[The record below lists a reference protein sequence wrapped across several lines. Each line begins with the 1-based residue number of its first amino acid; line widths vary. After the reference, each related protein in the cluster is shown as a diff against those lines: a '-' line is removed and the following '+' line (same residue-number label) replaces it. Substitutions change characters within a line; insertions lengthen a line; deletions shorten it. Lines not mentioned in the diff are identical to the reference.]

1 MEPGPGAGQCDQC
14 VGPIAVGD
22 APPGAQGRGVSEV
35 LRERPRAS
43 GLAPR
48 GIVAPGD
55 RVRWMGGQYTVSALS
70 GTTVNLVPA
79 AGSMT
84 PPITAAIQFLA
95 VAEDFAVLD
104 ETGRPLASGPFP
116 NWAMLEGVSPDC
128 ARDARLWQRHVIEV
142 DTGLLPDVPE
152 GSSPREGYDPDRF
165 TLVER
170 YQRKA
175 AELSAVLDWKV
186 SWKTVQRKRLA
197 FRRDGI
203 WGLVDKRCTR
213 KSTLH
218 GRTDARVVD
227 LLLALHERQ
236 AKEQAATD
244 ARTLF
249 RSLRRA
255 ARAALGPGV
264 KVPADPTLYALLKR
278 LGIHALQL
286 RDPTRRRKDRFNR
299 PAPPFGVSTAT
310 APGELVQVDSTALDV
325 KVLGDDGRPTQV
337 ELTAAIDVFTRSII
351 AAVLRPKTPGRRK
364 TRQQTRALL
373 STGTS
378 QGRATKAVDA
388 SLLLA
393 LCMVPAPMRP
403 GFDAA
408 ASAARSDLPYEEL
421 LEVDARM
428 EHAAARPVIMPETI
442 VIDHGTVFA
451 GQTFFDACSSLG
463 ITVRPARKRTPTD
476 KAIVERTFESIKSL
490 FSQRVNSYTGRD
502 FSRRGKEIAPD
513 QLWTLQEL
521 DDLLQEWIA
530 IGWQARPHEEL
541 RSPYEPNLPP
551 LTPNQVYAA
560 GVQAAGYVPIPLGF
574 RDYLELLPTAWVGVR
589 DDGIRFKNR
598 TYDNF
603 KGEFEKNEIRNKPS
617 GLKGKRRDGWEL
629 RYNPYT
635 PEQVWLRDHRSDEW
649 ITAVFKHQHLIGAP
663 WTQHLWETAA
673 SEHVARGGRH
683 TDDENIAQ
691 VLDEL
696 LERAG
701 CGPDEPG
708 VVSVP
713 DGYGPLPGLDAG
725 WVPPGEGGFDPF
737 AGAAALDLDA
747 LGPLTVLE
755 LGETSLYAP
764 DAPSPADAA
773 DPALG
778 RDTPGHTAPKAV
790 PILADLDDLDDGLD
804 NAARLLLDLPA
815 ETDSPHE
822 DLS

>member
-1 MEPGPGAGQCDQC
+1 
-14 VGPIAVGD
+14 
-22 APPGAQGRGVSEV
+22 
-35 LRERPRAS
+35 
-43 GLAPR
+43 
-48 GIVAPGD
+48 
-55 RVRWMGGQYTVSALS
+55 MGEQYTVSALS
-70 GTTVNLVPA
+70 GTTVHLAPA
-79 AGSMT
+79 PGSAAS
-84 PPITAAIQFLA
+84 PIAAVIQFLA

-104 ETGRPLASGPFP
+104 STGLVLAARPFP

-128 ARDARLWQRHVIEV
+128 ARDARTWQRHVIEV
-142 DTGLLPDVPE
+142 DTGLLPGVPE
-152 GSSPREGYDPDRF
+152 GSRPREGYDPDRF
-165 TLVER
+165 TLVQR

-175 AELSAVLDWKV
+175 AELSAVLEWTV

-197 FRRDGI
+197 YKQDGI

-218 GRTDARVVD
+218 GRTDSRVVD

-249 RSLRRA
+249 KNLRRT
-255 ARAALGPGV
+255 ARARLGAGV

-278 LGIHALQL
+278 LGIYALQL
-286 RDPTRRRKDRFNR
+286 RDPTRRRKDRLNR
-299 PAPPFGVSTAT
+299 PAPPFGVTTAT
-310 APGELVQVDSTALDV
+310 APGELVQIDSTALDV
-325 KVLGDDGRPTQV
+325 KVLGDDGQPTQV

-351 AAVLRPKTPGRRK
+351 AAVLRAKTPGRRK

-378 QGRATKAVDA
+378 KGRATKAVDA

-451 GQTFFDACSSLG
+451 GQTFFDACSYLG
-463 ITVRPARKRTPTD
+463 ISVRPARKRTPTD

-502 FSRRGKEIAPD
+502 FSRRGKEIDPD
-513 QLWTLQEL
+513 RLWTLQEL

-530 IGWQARPHEEL
+530 VGWQARPHEEL

-574 RDYLELLPTAWVGVR
+574 KDYLQLLPTAWVGVR
-589 DDGIRFKNR
+589 DEGIRFKNR
-598 TYDNF
+598 TYDNY
-603 KGEFEKNEIRNKPS
+603 KGELEEVRNTPS
-617 GLKGKRRDGWEL
+617 GLKGKKRDGWEL

-635 PEQVWLRDHRSDEW
+635 PEQVWLRDHRSGEW

-663 WTQHLWETAA
+663 WTQHLWDTATA
-673 SEHVARGGRH
+673 EYVARGGRH

-691 VLDEL
+691 VLADL

-701 CGPDEPG
+701 QGPDEPG
-708 VVSVP
+708 VASVP
-713 DGYGPLPGLDAG
+713 DGYGPLPGLEAG
-725 WVPPGEGGFDPF
+725 WAPPGEGDFDPF

-755 LGETSLYAP
+755 LDETSLYAP
-764 DAPSPADAA
+764 DAPSLPEEAGLGPTVGEDGPDRAEAD
-773 DPALG
+773 
-778 RDTPGHTAPKAV
+778 DTWL
-790 PILADLDDLDDGLD
+790 LAGLDDLEDGLD
-804 NAARLLLDLPA
+804 AAARLLLDLPA
-815 ETDSPHE
+815 ETDSPQE
-822 DLS
+822 DV

>member
-1 MEPGPGAGQCDQC
+1 M
-14 VGPIAVGD
+14 
-22 APPGAQGRGVSEV
+22 SEI
-35 LRERPRAS
+35 LTGRPRVS

-55 RVRWMGGQYTVSALS
+55 RVRWMGERYTVSALS
-70 GTTVNLVPA
+70 GTTVHLAPA
-79 AGSMT
+79 PGSAA
-84 PPITAAIQFLA
+84 PPIAATIQFLA

-104 ETGRPLASGPFP
+104 ETGLLLAADPFP

-128 ARDARLWQRHVIEV
+128 ARDARIWRRHVIEV

-152 GSSPREGYDPDRF
+152 SSRPREGYDPDRF

-175 AELSAVLDWKV
+175 AELSAVLDWTV

-197 FRRDGI
+197 FLKEDI

-218 GRTDARVVD
+218 GRTDSRVVD

-249 RSLRRA
+249 KNLRSA
-255 ARAALGPGV
+255 ARASLGPAV

-278 LGIHALQL
+278 LGIDAMQL

-299 PAPPFGVSTAT
+299 PAPPFGVTTAT
-310 APGELVQVDSTALDV
+310 APGELVQIDSTALDV

-351 AAVLRPKTPGRRK
+351 AAVLRPKTAGRRR

-378 QGRATKAVDA
+378 KGRATKAVDA

-451 GQTFFDACSSLG
+451 GQTFFDACSYLG
-463 ITVRPARKRTPTD
+463 ICVRPARKRTPTD

-490 FSQRVNSYTGRD
+490 FSQHVNSYTGRD
-502 FSRRGKEIAPD
+502 FSRRGREIDPD
-513 QLWTLQEL
+513 RLWTLQEL

-560 GVQAAGYVPIPLGF
+560 GVQAAGYLPIPLGF
-574 RDYLELLPTAWVGVR
+574 ADYLQLLPTAWVGVR

-603 KGEFEKNEIRNKPS
+603 KGELEGVRNTPS
-617 GLKGKRRDGWEL
+617 GLKGKKRNGWEL

-635 PEQVWLRDHRSDEW
+635 PEQVWLRDHRSGEW

-663 WTQHLWETAA
+663 WTQHLWDTATA
-673 SEHVARGGRH
+673 EYVARGGRH
-683 TDDENIAQ
+683 SDDENIAQ
-691 VLDEL
+691 VLADL

-701 CGPDEPG
+701 QGPDEPG

-713 DGYGPLPGLDAG
+713 DGYAPVPGLDGG
-725 WVPPGEGGFDPF
+725 WAPSGDGVFDPF
-737 AGAAALDLDA
+737 ADAETLDLDA

-755 LGETSLYAP
+755 LDEPSLYAP
-764 DAPSPADAA
+764 APSLTEEETAAGPARGSDAPAGADTEE
-773 DPALG
+773 PSL
-778 RDTPGHTAPKAV
+778 
-790 PILADLDDLDDGLD
+790 LADLGDLDDSLD
-804 NAARLLLDLPA
+804 GAARLLLDLPA
-815 ETDSPHE
+815 EINPPQE
-822 DLS
+822 DTR

>member
-1 MEPGPGAGQCDQC
+1 M
-14 VGPIAVGD
+14 
-22 APPGAQGRGVSEV
+22 SEA
-35 LRERPRAS
+35 LTARPKAS

-55 RVRWMGGQYTVSALS
+55 RVRWMGDQYTVSALS
-70 GTTVNLVPA
+70 GTAVHLMPA
-79 AGSMT
+79 PGSVA
-84 PPITAAIQFLA
+84 PPIAAAIQFLA

-104 ETGRPLASGPFP
+104 QTGVPVAAGPFP
-116 NWAMLEGVSPDC
+116 NWAMLEGVSADC
-128 ARDARLWQRHVIEV
+128 ARDARIWQRHVIEV
-142 DTGLLPDVPE
+142 DTGLLPDAPE
-152 GSSPREGYDPDRF
+152 GSRPREGYDPGQF

-175 AELSAVLDWKV
+175 AEMSAVLGWKV
-186 SWKTVQRKRLA
+186 SWKTVQRKRLH
-197 FRRDGI
+197 FRQDGI

-249 RSLRRA
+249 ENLRRA
-255 ARAALGPGV
+255 ARATLGPAV
-264 KVPADPTLYALLKR
+264 KVPADPTLYVLLRR
-278 LGIHALQL
+278 LGIDALQL
-286 RDPTRRRKDRFNR
+286 RDPTRRRKDRLNR
-299 PAPPFGVSTAT
+299 PAPPFGVTTAT
-310 APGELVQVDSTALDV
+310 APGELVQIDSTALDV

-337 ELTAAIDVFTRSII
+337 ELTAAIDVFTRSVI
-351 AAVLRPKTPGRRK
+351 AAVLRPKTAGRRK

-373 STGTS
+373 SAGTS
-378 QGRATKAVDA
+378 KGRATKAVDA

-408 ASAARSDLPYEEL
+408 ASVSRSDLPYEEL

-451 GQTFFDACSSLG
+451 GQTFFDACSYLG
-463 ITVRPARKRTPTD
+463 ISVRPARKRTPTD
-476 KAIVERTFESIKSL
+476 KAIVERTFASIKSL
-490 FSQRVNSYTGRD
+490 FSQHVNSYTGRD
-502 FSRRGKEIAPD
+502 FSRRGKEVHPD
-513 QLWTLQEL
+513 RLWTLHEL

-530 IGWQARPHEEL
+530 VGWQARPHEEL

-560 GVQAAGYVPIPLGF
+560 GVQAAGYVPIPLGYE
-574 RDYLELLPTAWVGVR
+574 DYLQLLPTAWVGVR
-589 DDGIRFKNR
+589 DEGIRFKNR

-603 KGEFEKNEIRNKPS
+603 KGELDNGIRNRPS
-617 GLKGKRRDGWEL
+617 GLKGKKRDGWEL

-635 PEQVWLRDHRSDEW
+635 PEQVWLRDHRSGAW

-663 WTQHLWETAA
+663 WTQHLWESAA
-673 SEHVARGGRH
+673 AEHVARGGRH

-691 VLDEL
+691 VLAEL

-701 CGPDEPG
+701 RGPEEPG

-713 DGYGPLPGLDAG
+713 DGYGPLPGLEAA
-725 WVPPGEGGFDPF
+725 WATPGEGDLDPF
-737 AGAAALDLDA
+737 AGAATLDLDA

-755 LGETSLYAP
+755 IGETSLNP
-764 DAPSPADAA
+764 VDAPSPADAA
-773 DPALG
+773 ESGSVTGWAEAG
-778 RDTPGHTAPKAV
+778 RADTEAASL
-790 PILADLDDLDDGLD
+790 LADLGDLDDGFD
-804 NAARLLLDLPA
+804 DAARLLLDLPA
-815 ETDSPHE
+815 DTDPAQE

>member
-1 MEPGPGAGQCDQC
+1 M
-14 VGPIAVGD
+14 
-22 APPGAQGRGVSEV
+22 SEV
-35 LRERPRAS
+35 VSARPRVS

-55 RVRWMGGQYTVSALS
+55 RVRWMGEQYTVSALS
-70 GTTVNLVPA
+70 GTTVHLAPVPGS
-79 AGSMT
+79 AGSS
-84 PPITAAIQFLA
+84 IAAAIQFLA

-104 ETGRPLASGPFP
+104 ERGLALAAGPFP
-116 NWAMLEGVSPDC
+116 NWSMLEGVSAAC
-128 ARDARLWQRHVIEV
+128 ARDARIWERHVIEV
-142 DTGLLPDVPE
+142 ETGLLPGAPE
-152 GSSPREGYDPDRF
+152 GSRPREGYDPDRF

-175 AELSAVLDWKV
+175 AELSAVLDWTV
-186 SWKTVQRKRLA
+186 SWQTVQRKRLA
-197 FRRDGI
+197 FKRDGI

-218 GRTDARVVD
+218 GRTETQVVD

-249 RSLRRA
+249 NNLRRV
-255 ARAALGPGV
+255 ARARLGAGV

-278 LGIHALQL
+278 LGINALQL
-286 RDPTRRRKDRFNR
+286 RDPTRRRKDQFNR
-299 PAPPFGVSTAT
+299 PAPPFGVTTAT
-310 APGELVQVDSTALDV
+310 APGELVQIDSTALDV

-378 QGRATKAVDA
+378 KGRATKAVDA

-428 EHAAARPVIMPETI
+428 EYAAARPVIMPETI
-442 VIDHGTVFA
+442 VIDHGTVFT
-451 GQTFFDACSSLG
+451 GQTFFDACSYLG
-463 ITVRPARKRTPTD
+463 ISVRPARKRTPTD
-476 KAIVERTFESIKSL
+476 KAIVERTFASIKSL

-502 FSRRGKEIAPD
+502 FSRRGKEVHPD
-513 QLWTLQEL
+513 RLWTLQQL

-530 IGWQARPHEEL
+530 VGWQARPHEEL
-541 RSPYEPNLPP
+541 RNPYEPNLPP
-551 LTPNQVYAA
+551 LTPNQMYAA
-560 GVQAAGYVPIPLGF
+560 GVQTAGYVPIPLGF
-574 RDYLELLPTAWVGVR
+574 EDYLQLLPTAWVGVR
-589 DDGIRFKNR
+589 DEGIRFKNR
-598 TYDNF
+598 TYDNY
-603 KGEFEKNEIRNKPS
+603 KGDLEEVRNKPS
-617 GLKGKRRDGWEL
+617 GLKGKKRDGWEL

-635 PEQVWLRDHRSDEW
+635 PEQVWLRDHRSGKW

-663 WTQHLWETAA
+663 WTQHLWESA
-673 SEHVARGGRH
+673 SAEHVARGGRH

-691 VLDEL
+691 VLAEL

-701 CGPDEPG
+701 RGPDEPG
-708 VVSVP
+708 AVNVP
-713 DGYGPLPGLDAG
+713 DGYGSLPGLEAG
-725 WVPPGEGGFDPF
+725 WVPQAESDFDPF
-737 AGAAALDLDA
+737 AGAAALDLDE

-755 LGETSLYAP
+755 LDQTSLYAP
-764 DAPSPADAA
+764 DAPSLPEGA
-773 DPALG
+773 DPEPAAG
-778 RDTPGHTAPKAV
+778 GASPGGGDTEEV
-790 PILADLDDLDDGLD
+790 PLWAGLDGLD
-804 NAARLLLDLPA
+804 DAARMLLDLP
-815 ETDSPHE
+815 TQSDPPQE
-822 DLS
+822 DM

>member
-1 MEPGPGAGQCDQC
+1 M
-14 VGPIAVGD
+14 
-22 APPGAQGRGVSEV
+22 SEV
-35 LRERPRAS
+35 LTGRPQVS

-55 RVRWMGGQYTVSALS
+55 RVRWMGDQYTVSALS
-70 GTTVNLVPA
+70 GTTVHLVPA
-79 AGSMT
+79 PASAA
-84 PPITAAIQFLA
+84 PPIAAAIQFLA

-104 ETGRPLASGPFP
+104 ETGRPLATDPLP
-116 NWAMLEGVSPDC
+116 NWSMLEGVSADC
-128 ARDARLWQRHVIEV
+128 ARDARTWRRHVIEV
-142 DTGLLPDVPE
+142 ETGLLPGVPE
-152 GSSPREGYDPDRF
+152 GSRPREGYDPDRF

-175 AELSAVLDWKV
+175 AELSAVLEWKV
-186 SWKTVQRKRLA
+186 SWQTVQRKRLA
-197 FRRDGI
+197 FLKEDI

-218 GRTDARVVD
+218 GRTDSRVVD

-249 RSLRRA
+249 KNLRRVVR
-255 ARAALGPGV
+255 ARLGPAV
-264 KVPADPTLYALLKR
+264 KVPKDPTLYALLKR
-278 LGIHALQL
+278 LGIDALQL
-286 RDPTRRRKDRFNR
+286 RDPTRRRQDRLNR
-299 PAPPFGVSTAT
+299 PAPPFGGTTAT
-310 APGELVQVDSTALDV
+310 APGELVQIDSTALDV

-364 TRQQTRALL
+364 TRLQTRALL

-378 QGRATKAVDA
+378 KGRATKAVDA

-451 GQTFFDACSSLG
+451 GQTFFDACSYLG
-463 ITVRPARKRTPTD
+463 ISVRPARKRTPTD

-490 FSQRVNSYTGRD
+490 FSQHVNSYTGRD
-502 FSRRGKEIAPD
+502 FSRRGKETDPD
-513 QLWTLQEL
+513 RLWTLQEL

-530 IGWQARPHEEL
+530 VGWQARPHEEL
-541 RSPYEPNLPP
+541 RNPYEPNLPP

-574 RDYLELLPTAWVGVR
+574 KDYLQLLPTAWVGVR
-589 DDGIRFKNR
+589 DEGIRFRNR
-598 TYDNF
+598 TYDNY
-603 KGEFEKNEIRNKPS
+603 KGELEEVRNKPS
-617 GLKGKRRDGWEL
+617 GLKGKKRDGWEL

-635 PEQVWLRDHRSDEW
+635 PEQVWLRDHRSGEW

-663 WTQHLWETAA
+663 WTQHLWETATA
-673 SEHVARGGRH
+673 EHVARGGRH

-691 VLDEL
+691 VLADL

-701 CGPDEPG
+701 HGPDEPG

-713 DGYGPLPGLDAG
+713 DGYGPLPGLESG
-725 WVPPGEGGFDPF
+725 WAPPGEGDFDPF

-747 LGPLTVLE
+747 LGPMTVLE
-755 LGETSLYAP
+755 LDEASLYAP
-764 DAPSPADAA
+764 DAPSAADAA
-773 DPALG
+773 GAGAVPRWEA
-778 RDTPGHTAPKAV
+778 PGHADTEEASL
-790 PILADLDDLDDGLD
+790 LAGLDDLDDGLD
-804 NAARLLLDLPA
+804 DAARLLLDLPT
-815 ETDSPHE
+815 ETDPPQE
-822 DLS
+822 DM

>member
-1 MEPGPGAGQCDQC
+1 M
-14 VGPIAVGD
+14 
-22 APPGAQGRGVSEV
+22 SEV
-35 LRERPRAS
+35 LTGRPQVS

-55 RVRWMGGQYTVSALS
+55 RVRWMGEQYTVSALS
-70 GTTVNLVPA
+70 GTTVHLVPA
-79 AGSMT
+79 PGSAA
-84 PPITAAIQFLA
+84 PPIAATIQFLA

-104 ETGRPLASGPFP
+104 ETGLPRATDPFP

-128 ARDARLWQRHVIEV
+128 ARDARIWRRHVIEV
-142 DTGLLPDVPE
+142 DTGLLPGVPE
-152 GSSPREGYDPDRF
+152 GSRPREGYDPDRF

-175 AELSAVLDWKV
+175 AELSAVLEWKV

-197 FRRDGI
+197 FLKEDI

-213 KSTLH
+213 NSTLH
-218 GRTDARVVD
+218 GRTDERVVD
-227 LLLALHERQ
+227 LLLALNERQ

-249 RSLRRA
+249 KNLRRA
-255 ARAALGPGV
+255 VRARLGPAV
-264 KVPADPTLYALLKR
+264 KVPADPTLYALLRR
-278 LGIHALQL
+278 LGIDALQL
-286 RDPTRRRKDRFNR
+286 RDPTRRRKDRLNR
-299 PAPPFGVSTAT
+299 PTPPFGVTAAT
-310 APGELVQVDSTALDV
+310 APGELVQIDSTALDV
-325 KVLGDDGRPTQV
+325 KVLGDDGRPTHV

-378 QGRATKAVDA
+378 KGRATKAVDA

-451 GQTFFDACSSLG
+451 GQTFFDACSYLG
-463 ITVRPARKRTPTD
+463 ISVRPARKRTPTD

-490 FSQRVNSYTGRD
+490 FSQHVNSYTGRD
-502 FSRRGKEIAPD
+502 FSRRGKEIDPD
-513 QLWTLQEL
+513 RLWTLQEL

-530 IGWQARPHEEL
+530 VGWQARPHEEL

-574 RDYLELLPTAWVGVR
+574 KDYLQLLPIAWVGVR
-589 DDGIRFKNR
+589 DEGIRFKNR
-598 TYDNF
+598 TYDNY
-603 KGEFEKNEIRNKPS
+603 KGEFGNEIRNAPS
-617 GLKGKRRDGWEL
+617 GLKGKKRDAWEL

-635 PEQVWLRDHRSDEW
+635 PEQVWLRDHRSGEW

-663 WTQHLWETAA
+663 WTQHLWETATA
-673 SEHVARGGRH
+673 EHVARGGRH

-691 VLDEL
+691 VLADL

-701 CGPDEPG
+701 RGPDEPG

-713 DGYGPLPGLDAG
+713 DGYGPLRGLEAG
-725 WVPPGEGGFDPF
+725 WALPGEGDFDPF
-737 AGAAALDLDA
+737 AGTAALDLDA

-755 LGETSLYAP
+755 LDETSLYAP
-764 DAPSPADAA
+764 DAPSPAQAA
-773 DPALG
+773 GPVLEGEAPG
-778 RDTPGHTAPKAV
+778 RAV
-790 PILADLDDLDDGLD
+790 IEEASLLADLGELDDGLD
-804 NAARLLLDLPA
+804 DAARLLLDLPT
-815 ETDSPHE
+815 ETDPPQE
-822 DLS
+822 DT

>member
-1 MEPGPGAGQCDQC
+1 
-14 VGPIAVGD
+14 
-22 APPGAQGRGVSEV
+22 
-35 LRERPRAS
+35 
-43 GLAPR
+43 
-48 GIVAPGD
+48 
-55 RVRWMGGQYTVSALS
+55 MGEQYTVSALS
-70 GTTVNLVPA
+70 GTTVHLVPA
-79 AGSMT
+79 PGSAAS
-84 PPITAAIQFLA
+84 PIAAVIQFLA

-104 ETGRPLASGPFP
+104 STGLVLAARPFP

-128 ARDARLWQRHVIEV
+128 ARDARTWQRHVIEV
-142 DTGLLPDVPE
+142 DTGLLPGVPE
-152 GSSPREGYDPDRF
+152 GSRPREGYDPDRF

-175 AELSAVLDWKV
+175 AELSAVLEWTV

-197 FRRDGI
+197 YKQDGI

-218 GRTDARVVD
+218 GRTDSRVVD

-249 RSLRRA
+249 KNLRRT
-255 ARAALGPGV
+255 ARARLGAGV

-278 LGIHALQL
+278 LGIDALQL
-286 RDPTRRRKDRFNR
+286 RDPTRRRKDRLNR
-299 PAPPFGVSTAT
+299 PAPPFGVTTAT
-310 APGELVQVDSTALDV
+310 APGELVQIDSTALDV
-325 KVLGDDGRPTQV
+325 KVLGDDGQPTQV

-351 AAVLRPKTPGRRK
+351 AAVLRAKTPGRRK

-378 QGRATKAVDA
+378 KGRATKAVDA

-451 GQTFFDACSSLG
+451 GQTFFDACSYLG
-463 ITVRPARKRTPTD
+463 ISVRPARKRTPTD

-502 FSRRGKEIAPD
+502 FSRRGKEIDPD
-513 QLWTLQEL
+513 RLWTLQEL

-530 IGWQARPHEEL
+530 VGWQARPHEEL

-574 RDYLELLPTAWVGVR
+574 KDYLQLLPTAWVGVR
-589 DDGIRFKNR
+589 DEGIRFKNR
-598 TYDNF
+598 TYDNY
-603 KGEFEKNEIRNKPS
+603 KGELEEVRNTPS
-617 GLKGKRRDGWEL
+617 GLKGKKRDGWEL

-635 PEQVWLRDHRSDEW
+635 PEQVWLRDHRSGEW

-663 WTQHLWETAA
+663 WTQHLWDTATA
-673 SEHVARGGRH
+673 EYVARGGRH

-691 VLDEL
+691 VLADL

-701 CGPDEPG
+701 QGPDEPG
-708 VVSVP
+708 VASVP
-713 DGYGPLPGLDAG
+713 DGYGPLPGLEAG
-725 WVPPGEGGFDPF
+725 WAPPGEGDFDPF

-755 LGETSLYAP
+755 LDETSLYAP
-764 DAPSPADAA
+764 DAPSLPEEAGLGPTVGEDGPDRAEAD
-773 DPALG
+773 
-778 RDTPGHTAPKAV
+778 DTWL
-790 PILADLDDLDDGLD
+790 LAGLDDLEDGLD
-804 NAARLLLDLPA
+804 AAARLLLDLPA
-815 ETDSPHE
+815 ETDSPQE
-822 DLS
+822 DV

>member
-1 MEPGPGAGQCDQC
+1 M
-14 VGPIAVGD
+14 
-22 APPGAQGRGVSEV
+22 SEV
-35 LRERPRAS
+35 LTGRPRVS

-55 RVRWMGGQYTVSALS
+55 RVRWMGEQYTVSALS
-70 GTTVNLVPA
+70 GTTVHLATAPGSA
-79 AGSMT
+79 AS
-84 PPITAAIQFLA
+84 PIAAAIQFLA

-104 ETGRPLASGPFP
+104 ETGLPLAADPFP

-128 ARDARLWQRHVIEV
+128 ARDARTWRRHIIEV
-142 DTGLLPDVPE
+142 ETGLLPGVPE
-152 GSSPREGYDPDRF
+152 GSRPREGYDPDRF

-175 AELSAVLDWKV
+175 AELSAVLEWKV
-186 SWKTVQRKRLA
+186 SWQTVQRKRLA
-197 FRRDGI
+197 YLKEDI

-249 RSLRRA
+249 KNLRRA
-255 ARAALGPGV
+255 ARATLGPAV
-264 KVPADPTLYALLKR
+264 KVPKDPTLYALLKR
-278 LGIHALQL
+278 LGIDALQL
-286 RDPTRRRKDRFNR
+286 RDPTRRRKDRLNR
-299 PAPPFGVSTAT
+299 PAPPFGVTTAT
-310 APGELVQVDSTALDV
+310 APGELVQIDSTALDV
-325 KVLGDDGRPTQV
+325 KVLGDDGQPTQV

-351 AAVLRPKTPGRRK
+351 AAILRPKTPGRRR

-378 QGRATKAVDA
+378 KGRATKAVDA

-442 VIDHGTVFA
+442 VIDHGTVFT
-451 GQTFFDACSSLG
+451 GQTFFDACSYLG
-463 ITVRPARKRTPTD
+463 ISPRPARKRTPTD

-490 FSQRVNSYTGRD
+490 FSQHVNSYTGRD
-502 FSRRGKEIAPD
+502 FSRRGKEIGPD
-513 QLWTLQEL
+513 RLWTLQEL

-574 RDYLELLPTAWVGVR
+574 KDYLQLLPTAWVGVR
-589 DDGIRFKNR
+589 DEGIRFKNR
-598 TYDNF
+598 TYDNY
-603 KGEFEKNEIRNKPS
+603 KGELEEVRNKPS
-617 GLKGKRRDGWEL
+617 GLKGKKRDGWEL

-635 PEQVWLRDHRSDEW
+635 PEQVWLRDHRSGEW

-663 WTQHLWETAA
+663 WTQHLWETATA
-673 SEHVARGGRH
+673 EHVARGGRH

-691 VLDEL
+691 VLADL

-701 CGPDEPG
+701 RGPDEPG

-713 DGYGPLPGLDAG
+713 DGYGPLPGLEAG
-725 WVPPGEGGFDPF
+725 WAPPGEGDFDPF
-737 AGAAALDLDA
+737 AGATALDLDA

-755 LGETSLYAP
+755 LDETSLYAP

-773 DPALG
+773 SAGAVPGWEA
-778 RDTPGHTAPKAV
+778 PGHAATEEASL
-790 PILADLDDLDDGLD
+790 LADLDDLDDGLD
-804 NAARLLLDLPA
+804 DAARLLLDLPT
-815 ETDSPHE
+815 ETDPPQE
-822 DLS
+822 DM

>member
-1 MEPGPGAGQCDQC
+1 M
-14 VGPIAVGD
+14 GD
-22 APPGAQGRGVSEV
+22 
-35 LRERPRAS
+35 
-43 GLAPR
+43 
-48 GIVAPGD
+48 
-55 RVRWMGGQYTVSALS
+55 QYTVSALS
-70 GTTVNLVPA
+70 GTTVHLAPA
-79 AGSMT
+79 RGST
-84 PPITAAIQFLA
+84 ASPIAAAIQFLA

-104 ETGRPLASGPFP
+104 ATGLPVAADPFP

-128 ARDARLWQRHVIEV
+128 ARDARMWQRHVIEV
-142 DTGLLPDVPE
+142 DTGLLPGVPE
-152 GSSPREGYDPDRF
+152 GSTPREGYDPGRF

-175 AELSAVLDWKV
+175 AELSTVLEWKV

-197 FRRDGI
+197 FKQDGI

-218 GRTDARVVD
+218 GRTDSRVVD

-249 RSLRRA
+249 KNLRRA
-255 ARAALGPGV
+255 ARATLGQAV
-264 KVPADPTLYALLKR
+264 RVPADPTLYALLKR
-278 LGIHALQL
+278 LGIDALQL

-299 PAPPFGVSTAT
+299 PAPPFGVTTAT
-310 APGELVQVDSTALDV
+310 APGELVQIDSTALDV

-373 STGTS
+373 STTAS
-378 QGRATKAVDA
+378 KGRATKAVDA

-403 GFDAA
+403 GFDAV

-428 EHAAARPVIMPETI
+428 EDAAARPVIMPETI

-451 GQTFFDACSSLG
+451 GQTFFDACSYLG
-463 ITVRPARKRTPTD
+463 ISVRPARKRTPTD

-502 FSRRGKEIAPD
+502 FSRRGKEIDPD
-513 QLWTLQEL
+513 RLWTLQEL

-530 IGWQARPHEEL
+530 VGWQARPHEEL

-574 RDYLELLPTAWVGVR
+574 KDYLQLLPTAWVGVR
-589 DDGIRFKNR
+589 DEGIRFKNR
-598 TYDNF
+598 TYDNY
-603 KGEFEKNEIRNKPS
+603 KGELEEVRNKPS
-617 GLKGKRRDGWEL
+617 GLKGKKRDGWEL

-635 PEQVWLRDHRSDEW
+635 PEQVWLRDHRSGEW

-663 WTQHLWETAA
+663 WTQHLWETATG
-673 SEHVARGGRH
+673 EHVARGGRH

-691 VLDEL
+691 VLAEL

-701 CGPDEPG
+701 RGPEEPG
-708 VVSVP
+708 AVSVP
-713 DGYGPLPGLDAG
+713 DGYGPLPGLEAG
-725 WVPPGEGGFDPF
+725 WAPPGEGDFDPF

-755 LGETSLYAP
+755 LDETSLYAP
-764 DAPSPADAA
+764 DAPSLPQE
-773 DPALG
+773 
-778 RDTPGHTAPKAV
+778 TAPAPATGGDGPGPGRGDTEEV
-790 PILADLDDLDDGLD
+790 SLWADLDGLEDGLD
-804 NAARLLLDLPA
+804 AAARLLLDLHA
-815 ETDSPHE
+815 ETEPPQE
-822 DLS
+822 DV

>member
-1 MEPGPGAGQCDQC
+1 M
-14 VGPIAVGD
+14 
-22 APPGAQGRGVSEV
+22 SEV
-35 LRERPRAS
+35 LTGRPQVS

-55 RVRWMGGQYTVSALS
+55 RVRWMGDQYTVSALS
-70 GTTVNLVPA
+70 GTTVHLVPA
-79 AGSMT
+79 PGSAAS
-84 PPITAAIQFLA
+84 PIAAAIQFLA

-104 ETGRPLASGPFP
+104 ETGRPLAADPLP
-116 NWAMLEGVSPDC
+116 NWSMLEGVSADC
-128 ARDARLWQRHVIEV
+128 ARDARTWRRHVIEV
-142 DTGLLPDVPE
+142 ETGLLPGVPE
-152 GSSPREGYDPDRF
+152 GSRPREGYDPDRF

-175 AELSAVLDWKV
+175 AELSAVLEWKV
-186 SWKTVQRKRLA
+186 SWQTVQRKRLA
-197 FRRDGI
+197 FLKEDI

-249 RSLRRA
+249 KNLRRVVR
-255 ARAALGPGV
+255 ARLGPAV
-264 KVPADPTLYALLKR
+264 KVPKDPTLYALLKR
-278 LGIHALQL
+278 LGIDALQL
-286 RDPTRRRKDRFNR
+286 RDPTRRRKDRLNR
-299 PAPPFGVSTAT
+299 PAPPFGVTTAT
-310 APGELVQVDSTALDV
+310 APGELVQIDSTALDV

-378 QGRATKAVDA
+378 KGRATKAVDA

-428 EHAAARPVIMPETI
+428 EDAAARPVIMPETI

-451 GQTFFDACSSLG
+451 GQTFFDACSYLG
-463 ITVRPARKRTPTD
+463 ISVRPARKRTPTD

-490 FSQRVNSYTGRD
+490 FSQHVNSYTGRD
-502 FSRRGKEIAPD
+502 FSRRGKETDPD
-513 QLWTLQEL
+513 RLWTLQEL

-530 IGWQARPHEEL
+530 VGWQARPHEEL

-574 RDYLELLPTAWVGVR
+574 NDYLQLLPTTWVGVR
-589 DDGIRFKNR
+589 DEGIRFKNR
-598 TYDNF
+598 TYDNY
-603 KGEFEKNEIRNKPS
+603 KGELEEVRNKQS
-617 GLKGKRRDGWEL
+617 GLKGKKRDGWEL

-635 PEQVWLRDHRSDEW
+635 PEQVWLRDHRSGEW

-663 WTQHLWETAA
+663 WTQHLWETATA
-673 SEHVARGGRH
+673 EHVARGGRH

-691 VLDEL
+691 VLADL

-701 CGPDEPG
+701 RGPDEPG
-708 VVSVP
+708 VASVP
-713 DGYGPLPGLDAG
+713 DGYGPLSGLETG
-725 WVPPGEGGFDPF
+725 WTLPGEGDFDPF

-755 LGETSLYAP
+755 LDETSLYAP
-764 DAPSPADAA
+764 DAADAA
-773 DPALG
+773 
-778 RDTPGHTAPKAV
+778 APSAV
-790 PILADLDDLDDGLD
+790 PGWEDPGRAVTEEASLLAYLGELDDGLD
-804 NAARLLLDLPA
+804 DAARLLLDLPT
-815 ETDSPHE
+815 ETDPPQE
-822 DLS
+822 DT

>member
-1 MEPGPGAGQCDQC
+1 M
-14 VGPIAVGD
+14 
-22 APPGAQGRGVSEV
+22 SEV
-35 LRERPRAS
+35 LTGRPRVS

-55 RVRWMGGQYTVSALS
+55 RVRWMGERYTVSALS
-70 GTTVNLVPA
+70 GTTVHLAPA
-79 AGSMT
+79 TGS
-84 PPITAAIQFLA
+84 TAAPIAASIQFLA

-104 ETGRPLASGPFP
+104 ATGLSLAGEPFP

-128 ARDARLWQRHVIEV
+128 ARDARMWQRHVIEV

-152 GSSPREGYDPDRF
+152 GSRPREGYDPDRF
-165 TLVER
+165 TLIER

-175 AELSAVLDWKV
+175 AELSAVLEWKV

-197 FRRDGI
+197 FKQDGI

-249 RSLRRA
+249 KNLRRA
-255 ARAALGPGV
+255 ARASLGQAV

-278 LGIHALQL
+278 LGIDAMQL
-286 RDPTRRRKDRFNR
+286 RDPTRRRKDRLNR
-299 PAPPFGVSTAT
+299 PAPPFGVTTAT
-310 APGELVQVDSTALDV
+310 APGELVQIDSTALDV

-351 AAVLRPKTPGRRK
+351 AAVLRPKTAGRRK
-364 TRQQTRALL
+364 PRQQTRALL

-378 QGRATKAVDA
+378 KGRATKAVDA

-393 LCMVPAPMRP
+393 LCMVPVPMRP

-442 VIDHGTVFA
+442 VIDHGTVFT
-451 GQTFFDACSSLG
+451 GRTFFDACSYLG
-463 ITVRPARKRTPTD
+463 ISVRPARKRTPTD

-490 FSQRVNSYTGRD
+490 FSQHVNSYTGRD
-502 FSRRGKEIAPD
+502 FTRRGKEIDPER
-513 QLWTLQEL
+513 LWTLQEL

-541 RSPYEPNLPP
+541 RSPYEPNLPA

-574 RDYLELLPTAWVGVR
+574 KDYLQLLPTAWVGVR
-589 DDGIRFKNR
+589 DEGIRFKNR
-598 TYDNF
+598 TYDNYR
-603 KGEFEKNEIRNKPS
+603 GELENGIRNAAS

-635 PEQVWLRDHRSDEW
+635 PEQVWLRDHRNGEW

-663 WTQHLWETAA
+663 WTQHLWETATA
-673 SEHVARGGRH
+673 EHVARGGRV
-683 TDDENIAQ
+683 TDDDSIAQ
-691 VLDEL
+691 VLAEL

-701 CGPDEPG
+701 HGPDEPG

-713 DGYGPLPGLDAG
+713 DGYGPLTGLDVEG
-725 WVPPGEGGFDPF
+725 TPPGGSVFDPF
-737 AGAAALDLDA
+737 AGAASLDLDA

-755 LGETSLYAP
+755 LDETSLYTPEGLSLP
-764 DAPSPADAA
+764 DGVRPATGGDG
-773 DPALG
+773 PG
-778 RDTPGHTAPKAV
+778 RGDTEEV
-790 PILADLDDLDDGLD
+790 PLWADLDDLDDGLD
-804 NAARLLLDLPA
+804 AAARLLLDPSA
-815 ETDSPHE
+815 DTRAPQE
-822 DLS
+822 DV